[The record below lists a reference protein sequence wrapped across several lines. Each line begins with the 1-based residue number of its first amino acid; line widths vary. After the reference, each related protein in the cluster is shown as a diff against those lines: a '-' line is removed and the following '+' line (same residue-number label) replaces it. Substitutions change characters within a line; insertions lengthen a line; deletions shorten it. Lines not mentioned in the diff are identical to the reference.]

1 MFRHL
6 LLPTDGS
13 QLSKA
18 AIQKGVQFA
27 KSFNAKV
34 TGLYVMPEFHAVAH
48 QTETMGDGEEFAREC
63 RAVADGFLSV
73 IEEAA
78 RAAGVTCDSALVT
91 SDYPYEA
98 IIKGAEEKGCDLIMM
113 ASHGRKGLQGLTLGS
128 ETQKVLTHCKIPV
141 LVYRQA

>member
-1 MFRHL
+1 

-27 KSFNAKV
+27 KSINAKV
-34 TGLYVMPEFHAVAH
+34 TGLYVMPEFHAVTDK
-48 QTETMGDGEEFAREC
+48 TEMTGDTGQEFARDC

-78 RAAGVTCDSALVT
+78 EAAGVACDTALAT
-91 SDYPYEA
+91 SDCPYEA

>member
-1 MFRHL
+1 M
-6 LLPTDGS
+6 
-13 QLSKA
+13 SKA

-27 KSFNAKV
+27 KSINAKV
-34 TGLYVMPEFHAVAH
+34 TGLYVMPEFHVVTDK
-48 QTETMGDGEEFAREC
+48 TEMMGDSEEFARDC

-78 RAAGVTCDSALVT
+78 KAAGVACDTALAT
-91 SDYPYEA
+91 SDHPYEA
-98 IIKGAEEKGCDLIMM
+98 IIKGAEQRGCDLIMM